1 VESVYV
7 EERSAPA
14 DNYYFFA
21 YHVHI
26 SNVGS
31 ETVQLISRVWIIT
44 DSNGDVE
51 RVEGP
56 GVIGEQPVLKTGE
69 KFEYT
74 SFCPLKTSM
83 GTMHGVYKMQ
93 TTSGESFDA
102 EIEPFSLAMPNVV
115 N

>member
-1 VESVYV
+1 M
-7 EERSAPA
+7 
-14 DNYYFFA
+14 
-21 YHVHI
+21 
-26 SNVGS
+26 GS

-56 GVIGEQPVLKTGE
+56 GVIGEQPVLGPGA

-93 TTSGESFDA
+93 TSEGATFDA